1 MFFQRINIR
10 LTYLVTIFLNKKI
23 KLPGE
28 NNFQAID
35 KVYILNTF
43 LLEITLAFKLKHYTK
58 IKGMLETS
66 KQFIHVNVKKK
77 HYEDIPLNT
86 DANK

>member
-35 KVYILNTF
+35 KVYISNIF
-43 LLEITLAFKLKHYTK
+43 SLEITLTFKLKHQTK
-58 IKGMLETS
+58 I
-66 KQFIHVNVKKK
+66 
-77 HYEDIPLNT
+77 
-86 DANK
+86 